1 MDPPDQESLAEA
13 QNSLAHP
20 EIAQNTIMPAASKTS
35 MPPPRAETRAKPSAT
50 QHQVGQPKAAGPQV
64 QVVLCLL
71 TVKNLDLID
80 LPVCRQHPTSSNEG
94 CCRCCSISCPL
105 DPSTAGTSHQRSCLA
120 GIREP
125 APFCSLT
132 ALALHTDNQRSC
144 LCKTAGCCSATSS
157 NSWGK
162 VFTGS
167 WQATCSCCCCASTR
181 HIHSP

>member
-1 MDPPDQESLAEA
+1 MQK
-13 QNSLAHP
+13 H
-20 EIAQNTIMPAASKTS
+20 KT
-35 MPPPRAETRAKPSAT
+35 AWLTRRLHKTQLCQLLAKPLCLRLAPRPEQNRPPHSIKSVSPKL
-50 QHQVGQPKAAGPQV
+50 QVRKCRSSS
-64 QVVLCLL
+64 CLL
-71 TVKNLDLID
+71 TVKNLDLTD

-94 CCRCCSISCPL
+94 CCRCCSISRPL

-120 GIREP
+120 GIRKP

-144 LCKTAGCCSATSS
+144 LCKTVGYCSATSS
-157 NSWGK
+157 NSRGQ